1 MVVGE
6 TRTTFICFNIDFT
19 FEGLVMEDLDVEVP
33 GETLFMEAN
42 DVAVRL
48 AKREVLLSNGS
59 PTHTCPRPHPVPSQL
74 FTEPLYSALLL
85 LPRLFS
91 LESS

>member
-1 MVVGE
+1 MVGE
-6 TRTTFICFNIDFT
+6 TRTTFICFNIDLT
-19 FEGLVMEDLDVEVP
+19 FEGLVIEDLDVEVP
-33 GETLFMEAN
+33 AETLFMGAN
-42 DVAVRL
+42 DVAVRP
-48 AKREVLLSNGS
+48 AKREVLLSDDS

-74 FTEPLYSALLL
+74 FKEPLYSVLLL

>member
-1 MVVGE
+1 
-6 TRTTFICFNIDFT
+6 
-19 FEGLVMEDLDVEVP
+19 MEDLDVEVP
-33 GETLFMEAN
+33 AETLFMEAN

-74 FTEPLYSALLL
+74 FTEPLYAPPDSEYTLE
-85 LPRLFS
+85 PRTDAPS
-91 LESS
+91 LRHLKPSQL